1 MAYFSFTKAI
11 LSGARMV
18 EYRNADGTELQRD
31 FTYVSDIVNGVV
43 ASMLLGADLEARP
56 PAEIRPRSTAG
67 RRDPPREVAGWSAH
81 AARGRCST
89 WATRT
94 PRRCPS

>member
-31 FTYVSDIVNGVV
+31 FTYVSDIVDGVV
-43 ASMLLGADLEARP
+43 ASMLLGADLEARL
-56 PAEIRPRSTAG
+56 IRPRSPPADGIRPERSLAG
-67 RRDPPREVAGWSAH
+67 RLTRHVAGVQPGQH
-81 AARGRCST
+81 A
-89 WATRT
+89 
-94 PRRCPS
+94 P